1 MIIVFTTD
9 QCLSTAPLPTPSPTE
24 PDHPR
29 PVRSTGSR
37 ASALSLEAATQLSS
51 TPSRQCLIVRL
62 KQLTL
67 ESAQDLLGKGP
78 GGLLILMPETLE
90 EITGDQREVRW
101 PQAC

>member
-1 MIIVFTTD
+1 MPNVL
-9 QCLSTAPLPTPSPTE
+9 CLLFSEHLAPQ
-24 PDHPR
+24 HWC
-29 PVRSTGSR
+29 PVPPTGSR

-67 ESAQDLLGKGP
+67 EVAQDLLGKGP

-90 EITGDQREVRW
+90 QITSDQREVSGLFAGGR
-101 PQAC
+101 